1 MNNFLD
7 GQGSANID
15 RKHVN
20 RSDMVG
26 AYGSSQ
32 SIGPASARDSLR
44 ESTGSSDAS
53 QMMESKRR
61 KTVNGFEDRLADNY
75 ISKKFSQNTPGFEF
89 K

>member
-7 GQGSANID
+7 GQGSANVD
-15 RKHVN
+15 RKQVN
-20 RSDMVG
+20 KSVVG
-26 AYGSSQ
+26 AFGSSH
-32 SIGPASARDSLR
+32 SVGPASARDSLR

-53 QMMESKRR
+53 QMMESRKR